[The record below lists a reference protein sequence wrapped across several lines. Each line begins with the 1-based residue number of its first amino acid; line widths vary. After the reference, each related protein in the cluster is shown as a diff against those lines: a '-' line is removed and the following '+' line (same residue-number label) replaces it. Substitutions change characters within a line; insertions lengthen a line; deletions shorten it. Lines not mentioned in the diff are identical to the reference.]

1 MRSALPPR
9 EALIMLALI
18 NHPWLLDTHAEELAA
33 LEFRHADG
41 DRLCAAILDAAATEH
56 PVSPAAMRA
65 AIAARGQGALL
76 ARVEQ
81 AITHPSDWPAREG
94 AAPEDV
100 SLWWTHVVSLHRK
113 SRTLHKELKDA
124 EAALGSEPNEE
135 NLAWLRDI
143 QARLAALEGAEA
155 LIDGFGAPSG
165 RPVRTF

>member
-1 MRSALPPR
+1 ML
-9 EALIMLALI
+9 LALI
-18 NHPWLLDTHAEELAA
+18 NHPWLLDTHAEELVA

-41 DRLCAAILDAAATEH
+41 DRLRAAILDAAATEH

-81 AITHPSDWPAREG
+81 AITHPSDWPARET

-100 SLWWTHVVSLHRK
+100 TLWWTHVVSLHRK

-124 EAALGSEPNEE
+124 EAALGSEPSEE
-135 NLAWLRDI
+135 TLAWLRDV
-143 QARLAALEGAEA
+143 QARLAALEGTEA
-155 LIDGFGAPSG
+155 LIDGFGALSG